1 MANQIHIATTMIGV
15 VESMLYAHKAGL
27 DLNEMIDVVGR
38 GAAMSWS
45 LNNYGPRI
53 AKGDFDPGFFIKHF
67 VKDMGIALKEAEK
80 MRLSL
85 PGLALAQQFY
95 LAAMSMGL
103 EENGTQAL
111 YRVFERLNG
120 G

>member
-1 MANQIHIATTMIGV
+1 
-15 VESMLYAHKAGL
+15 
-27 DLNEMIDVVGR
+27 
-38 GAAMSWS
+38 MSWS

-67 VKDMGIALKEAEK
+67 VKDMGIALKEAER

-85 PGLALAQQFY
+85 PGLALARQFY
-95 LAAMSMGL
+95 IAAMSMGL
-103 EENGTQAL
+103 GEKGTQAL
-111 YRVFERLNG
+111 YKVFERMNG